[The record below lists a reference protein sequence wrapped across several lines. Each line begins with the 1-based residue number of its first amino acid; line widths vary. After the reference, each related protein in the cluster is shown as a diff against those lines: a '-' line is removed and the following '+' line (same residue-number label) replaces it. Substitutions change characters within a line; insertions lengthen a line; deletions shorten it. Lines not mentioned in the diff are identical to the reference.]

1 MDEDSYKVQGMISSS
16 RSLKYNLRR
25 QDIEKATSECKNYYE
40 VLIAYNTHECFKGR
54 RERGEGTE
62 GE

>member
-1 MDEDSYKVQGMISSS
+1 MYKDSYKVQGMISIS

-40 VLIAYNTHECFKGR
+40 VPIVYNTHECFKGR
-54 RERGEGTE
+54 IKRG
-62 GE
+62 